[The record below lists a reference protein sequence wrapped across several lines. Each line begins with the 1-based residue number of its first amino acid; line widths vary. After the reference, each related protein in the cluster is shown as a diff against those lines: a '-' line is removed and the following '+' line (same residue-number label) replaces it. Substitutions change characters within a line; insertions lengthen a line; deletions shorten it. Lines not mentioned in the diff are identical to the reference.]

1 MTGFA
6 RAFGKILI
14 FIVSRG
20 GCDHAAGIDLVIA
33 DILPPEVIA
42 VEAFEDPPGFTLFT
56 EEAALLARAMDKRR
70 HEFATGRH
78 CARAALARLGVPPA
92 PLLPGPYGA
101 PRWPAGVVGSITH
114 CDGYR
119 AAAVAWDRDVVTL
132 GLDAESVGPLPD
144 GVLRLVSDVSEQ
156 AWIRELSA
164 ARPEMCWDRLLFSAK
179 ESVYKAW
186 FPLAGRWLDF
196 AEASVTVDPDAGT
209 FAAALLVP
217 GPIVGGRTLTG
228 FAGRWMIARG
238 LVLTA
243 IAVPA

>member
-1 MTGFA
+1 V
-6 RAFGKILI
+6 RE
-14 FIVSRG
+14 
-20 GCDHAAGIDLVIA
+20 GCHHAMGVGLVIA
-33 DILPPEVIA
+33 DILPPEVVA
-42 VEAFEDPPGFTLFT
+42 VEAFEDPPGIELFP
-56 EEAALLARAMDKRR
+56 EEAVLLARAVDKRR

-92 PLLPGPYGA
+92 PLLPGPRGA

-119 AAAVAWDRDVVTL
+119 AAAVARDRNVVTL
-132 GLDAESVGPLPD
+132 GLDAEPADPLPD
-144 GVLRLVSDVSEQ
+144 GVMRLVFDVGER
-156 AWIRELSA
+156 AWIRELGA
-164 ARPEMCWDRLLFSAK
+164 ARPEVCWDRLLFSAK

-186 FPLAGRWLDF
+186 FPLAGRWLGF
-196 AEASVTVDPDAGT
+196 AEASVTVDPDAAT

-217 GPIVGGRTLTG
+217 GPAVGGRTLTG

-238 LVLTA
+238 LVITT